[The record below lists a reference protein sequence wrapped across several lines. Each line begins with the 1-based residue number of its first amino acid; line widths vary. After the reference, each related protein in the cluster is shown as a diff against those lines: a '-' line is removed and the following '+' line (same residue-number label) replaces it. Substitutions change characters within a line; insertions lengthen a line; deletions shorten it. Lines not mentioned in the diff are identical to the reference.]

1 MEVIQTI
8 LLSMILV
15 SLLWDKK
22 PCKTKIEVH
31 KPIFKPPK
39 PPKKNPELER
49 INKILDNIEA
59 YDGSAKNQQKVR

>member
-1 MEVIQTI
+1 MEAIQTI
-8 LLSMILV
+8 LLSAILV

-39 PPKKNPELER
+39 KKNPEIER